1 MVEPT
6 ETAGENTSATYS
18 VFCGAL
24 AIPTALLFGFG
35 ALFGL
40 AGIALDH
47 IGLRRAEAG
56 HGRRGLAIAGIALS
70 VLGVVLAVLIVATA

>member
-6 ETAGENTSATYS
+6 ETAGENTSAIFS

-24 AIPTALLFGFG
+24 AIPTAFLFGLG
-35 ALFGL
+35 VIFGL
-40 AGIALDH
+40 AGIVL
-47 IGLRRAEAG
+47 GRTSLRRAEAG

-70 VLGVVLAVLIVATA
+70 ALGVLLAILVVATV